1 MKPEPMVGPHLKSE
15 QLAAYLEARPPS
27 TERIRI
33 EEHLAACDEC
43 REEAVASFRTLE
55 RGRRVLPR
63 RWLGVTLSAAAVL
76 ALVVGGNAIMES
88 ARTDE
93 PAFRSTPSGV
103 GFEQV
108 ASVEIVHPADGGTV
122 RPDSVV
128 FVWRAQS
135 ADTFYRFTLT
145 DEAGDVLW
153 RTSTSDTIVTPGADV
168 TLRPGVAY
176 FWIVD
181 ALLAGGRTATTGV
194 RTFQIG
200 DVR

>member
-1 MKPEPMVGPHLKSE
+1 
-15 QLAAYLEARPPS
+15 
-27 TERIRI
+27 
-33 EEHLAACDEC
+33 
-43 REEAVASFRTLE
+43 
-55 RGRRVLPR
+55 
-63 RWLGVTLSAAAVL
+63 
-76 ALVVGGNAIMES
+76 MES

-93 PAFRSTPSGV
+93 PAFRGAPSSV

-108 ASVEIVHPADGGTV
+108 AGLEIIRPPDGGTV
-122 RPDSVV
+122 RPDSLV

-135 ADTFYRFTLT
+135 ADTFYRLTLT

-168 TLRPGVAY
+168 TFRPGGEY

-200 DVR
+200 DAR